1 MTNAM
6 IIFNNSVEFMEQ
18 GIIGTTGRTVVVED
32 QNGNKKELKEPEAI
46 HTYAKWKE
54 LGYQVQKG
62 QKAIA
67 SFCIW
72 KHTVKEASDETKED
86 ESKMFMKKASFF
98 KFSQVEK
105 NEIILKLT
113 QRLYGEKR
121 K

>member
-6 IIFNNSVEFMEQ
+6 IIFNNSVELMEQ

-46 HTYAKWKE
+46 HTYTKWKE
-54 LGYQVQKG
+54 LGYKVQKG
-62 QKAIA
+62 QKAVA

-86 ESKMFMKKASFF
+86 ESKMFMKKHHFLSFHR
-98 KFSQVEK
+98 
-105 NEIILKLT
+105 LK
-113 QRLYGEKR
+113 K
-121 K
+121 

>member
-6 IIFNNSVEFMEQ
+6 IIFNNSVELMEQ

-32 QNGNKKELKEPEAI
+32 QNGNKKEIKEPEAI

-54 LGYQVQKG
+54 LGCQVQQG
-62 QKAIA
+62 QKAVA

-72 KHTVKEASDETKED
+72 KHTVKETNDETKED

-105 NEIILKLT
+105 MK
-113 QRLYGEKR
+113 
-121 K
+121 